1 MGFDCGSSSHQKQS
15 VQCRL
20 FRNVVVPLQPA
31 GLGLDDAKIQIKSD
45 ISLDFLLFLQKNI
58 YLYRVDMKIV
68 PFEWHNLFITV
79 FFLYIRSF
87 QLALALQRQKVE
99 AKVFDNLANHIH
111 LDVAGISLVV
121 EQ

>member
-1 MGFDCGSSSHQKQS
+1 
-15 VQCRL
+15 
-20 FRNVVVPLQPA
+20 
-31 GLGLDDAKIQIKSD
+31 
-45 ISLDFLLFLQKNI
+45 
-58 YLYRVDMKIV
+58 MKIV

-121 EQ
+121 EQLLGFSIEITRGFHFG